1 MTTTPPLFRPRAT
14 GRSTLADVAREA
26 GVSPITASRAL
37 RAERNVAP
45 ELVERVRAAAESLS
59 YAPDPAAQSLA
70 SRSSRNV
77 VLLVPLL
84 SNRVFGDLVEAVQ
97 GSLQAAGYQTLI
109 GVTHYQP
116 QAEEKLL
123 RSYLRLKPA
132 GVILTG
138 SDHTEGT
145 RAMLASL
152 GAPCVR
158 VMELGDAADDA
169 ACSVGF
175 SQEAAGRC
183 ITEHLLQ
190 TGRRR
195 IAFAG
200 AQLDPRVMQR
210 LAGYRASLQQASL
223 HESALELLD
232 PRPSSIALGAEM
244 LERLM
249 QLPTPP
255 DAIFFCNDDLAQGAL
270 LASLRRG
277 LKVPQQVA
285 VAGFNDLE
293 GSDQMLPRLSTVRT
307 PRSAIG
313 RRSADLLLQLMR
325 GEAPEQRRVDLGFEL
340 VVRESS

>member
-1 MTTTPPLFRPRAT
+1 MSTPPKTPRPRAT
-14 GRSTLADVAREA
+14 GRITLADVAREA

-37 RAERNVAP
+37 RADRNVAAD
-45 ELVERVRAAAESLS
+45 LVERVRAAAAALS
-59 YAPDPAAQSLA
+59 YVPDPAAQSLA

-97 GSLQAAGYQTLI
+97 DSLQQAGYQTLI
-109 GVTHYQP
+109 GVTHYK
-116 QAEEKLL
+116 ADEEEKLL
-123 RSYLRLKPA
+123 RSYLRLRPA
-132 GVILTG
+132 GLLLTG

-145 RAMLASL
+145 RALLASQ

-158 VMELGDAADDA
+158 LMELSAAGEGA
-169 ACSVGF
+169 YSVGF

-195 IAFAG
+195 VAFAG

-210 LAGYRASLQQASL
+210 LSGYRSAMHQAGLSDP
-223 HESALELLD
+223 ALELLD
-232 PRPSSIALGAEM
+232 PQPSSIALGGRM
-244 LERLM
+244 LE
-249 QLPTPP
+249 QLLQGQP
-255 DAIFFCNDDLAQGAL
+255 DIDAVFFCNDDLAQGAL
-270 LASLRRG
+270 LAALRLG
-277 LKVPQQVA
+277 LQVPQRLA

-293 GSDQMLPRLSTVRT
+293 GSDQMLPRLSTIRT

-313 RRSADLLLQLMR
+313 RCAAQMLQNLIR
-325 GEAPEQRRVDLGFEL
+325 GEMPAAPSLDLGFEL
-340 VVRESS
+340 IRREST